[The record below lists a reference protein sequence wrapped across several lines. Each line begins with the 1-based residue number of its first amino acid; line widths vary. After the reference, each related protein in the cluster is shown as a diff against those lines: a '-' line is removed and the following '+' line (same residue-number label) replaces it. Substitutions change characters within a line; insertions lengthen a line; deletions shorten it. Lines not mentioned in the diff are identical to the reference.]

1 MPDTLKCPACG
12 DPLEPHWHDGLRAAG
27 VWTCPNCV
35 EDGRRPPMD
44 DDHGRTGEETI
55 SLNYL
60 VRDGRIL
67 RGTEALIAAKGLRME
82 AEMEHRFADR
92 CLLEALKDAGMQHTA
107 DTYMDGSEGRRVVV
121 RMITDAELREWEALC
136 QKATKGPWE
145 LEDSDGIHAIP
156 TDRMIVSYAEDCA
169 FIEEA
174 DARFCAAARTA
185 MPKLIAEVRRLRD
198 ETDDAHLTDTQ
209 RGMLAA
215 LKEAQGLVRSTGA
228 EVRGEFTRDY
238 DRPFFPDPVV
248 MGQRVRLT
256 LDIGIG
262 TLARAVRKGANGG
275 AR

>member
-185 MPKLIAEVRRLRD
+185 MPKLIAEVRRLQGEVQGFRLLFRMDPLTLKKPKGVRD
-198 ETDDAHLTDTQ
+198 ETFLQSLMQKGDIE
-209 RGMLAA
+209 RY
-215 LKEAQGLVRSTGA
+215 
-228 EVRGEFTRDY
+228 EVLD
-238 DRPFFPDPVV
+238 
-248 MGQRVRLT
+248 MGNRHRTYRVRLW
-256 LDIGIG
+256 G
-262 TLARAVRKGANGG
+262 TSKMRDAVIVEENDGG
-275 AR
+275 TQ